1 MQGRVC
7 VVTGAT
13 RGIGRATARELAAL
27 GAELVLVGR
36 DQRMLDEAVGATA
49 KETGNDRIYGIR
61 MDLASMNS
69 IRKGAAEIL
78 QRWPAIHVLVNN
90 AGVNAKRRTPS
101 ADGRE
106 LTLAVNHLAPFLLT
120 SLLAPALIRA
130 APSRVVNVTSVF
142 AHLGHVDLDDLEQ
155 GRRSYSSTRA
165 YNRSK
170 LANVMFTLELAERL
184 RGTGVTANGVSP
196 GLVATDLLREHW
208 YMTSPKL
215 RFWHGLLMTPER
227 AAERVVHVAT
237 SPALERVTGTIL
249 TGSDKPARVPR
260 GARDPGR
267 RTRLWELTA
276 IMTTAPTIPV
286 RNPTR

>member
-1 MQGRVC
+1 MHGHVC

-13 RGIGRATARELAAL
+13 RGIGRATARGLAGL
-27 GAELVLVGR
+27 GAEVVLVGR
-36 DQRMLDEAVGATA
+36 DQRLLDETVGAIS
-49 KETGNDRIYGIR
+49 KETGNDRISAIR

-78 QRWPAIHVLVNN
+78 RRWPAIHVLVNN

-120 SLLAPALIRA
+120 SVLAPALIAA
-130 APSRVVNVTSVF
+130 APSRIVNVTSVF
-142 AHLGHVDLDDLEQ
+142 AHLGTVDLDDLEQ
-155 GRRSYSSTRA
+155 GRRSYNSTRA

-208 YMTSPKL
+208 YMTPKL
-215 RFWHGLLMTPER
+215 RFWHGLLMTPES

-237 SPALERVTGTIL
+237 SPALESVTGTIL
-249 TGSDKPARVPR
+249 AGSDKPARIPR

-276 IMTTAPTIPV
+276 IMTTAPTIPN